1 MLIAKRLW
9 RRRPSSI
16 STARSTL
23 NRNNGIPS
31 IILYCGRLMLVVSA
45 IHLDINIDIGV
56 SFEVWMIVS
65 SASYHIYTTIT
76 HCSLTHSI
84 HILYTLILYIFLH
97 ISYTFLTRLITCK
110 QCALFICEILHI
122 PNTFKTLQGTGPE
135 YRNREDY
142 RPWKTSERYY
152 TLSV

>member
-84 HILYTLILYIFLH
+84 HINTIHF
-97 ISYTFLTRLITCK
+97 SYTFLTRLITCK

-122 PNTFKTLQGTGPE
+122 FNTFKILQ
-135 YRNREDY
+135 RKVFHIFDIFV
-142 RPWKTSERYY
+142 
-152 TLSV
+152 LAFAF